1 MKITKKRSL
10 ILLTAIM
17 LAATL
22 NICFAL
28 ISGAQPND
36 PEVEI
41 KYCNLSFSDN
51 IRIKYAVK
59 SNVDNVELLIWSSP
73 MTDYTIDNDPFILT
87 DSYTENIG
95 GVPHAIFDYDELSAK
110 NMTDYVYAR
119 AHVRVGDVDYYS
131 DVSKYSILQ
140 YAHNMLE
147 KTSDPKLV
155 KLLENMLSY
164 GAAVQ
169 EYKEYKTD
177 ALPNADWLA
186 VRLTAGSL
194 PDGMLSGL
202 YLEGDKVTLTAPSVD
217 SNGMSFSHWIDSSET
232 VVSSEPEFV
241 LTVGDKDETYTP
253 VYVDYSVMLKYTS
266 NGDGTYSV
274 AGIGDC
280 RDTVIYIP
288 KETSTGRVGKVTSIA
303 DNAFKGNKN
312 ITSVIIPEGVTSIG
326 WYAFEGCENLE
337 SITLPSTLKTIY
349 SYAFNM
355 CPKLKC
361 VKYNGTLEGWLGT
374 SFPYSYGSPLV
385 NGAELYFGSKLVT
398 EITLPDSL
406 TSIPT
411 GAFAGCSS
419 LKKVTLHDNVTKIG
433 GDAFRYC
440 SALESINIPEGVTL
454 IGGYAF
460 QYCAKLKSIVI
471 PNSVNDIGSD
481 GLFTDCKS
489 LESAVIGNGVQY
501 VGSWFSGCTNLK
513 SVKIGTGADSI
524 QSMAFSGCTSLESIT
539 FPANIKR
546 IGESAFSGCSSLK
559 DVYYLG
565 SINEWWEISIGTNNT
580 KLTSATIHYNS
591 TANFAS
597 VPN

>member
-1 MKITKKRSL
+1 
-10 ILLTAIM
+10 
-17 LAATL
+17 
-22 NICFAL
+22 
-28 ISGAQPND
+28 
-36 PEVEI
+36 
-41 KYCNLSFSDN
+41 
-51 IRIKYAVK
+51 
-59 SNVDNVELLIWSSP
+59 
-73 MTDYTIDNDPFILT
+73 MTDYTIDNDPFVLT
-87 DSYTENIG
+87 DSYTEDIG
-95 GVPHAIFDYDELSAK
+95 GVPHIIFDYDELAAK

-119 AHVRVGDVDYYS
+119 AHVKVSGIDYYS

-140 YAHNMLE
+140 YAHNMLD
-147 KTSDPKLV
+147 KTSDPKLT

-169 EYKEYKTD
+169 EYKGYKTD
-177 ALPNADWLA
+177 SLPTADWLA

-202 YLEGDKVTLTAPSVD
+202 YLEGDKVTLTAPSTD
-217 SNGMSFSHWIDSSET
+217 NNGMVFSHWIDSSEA
-232 VVSSEPEFV
+232 VISSEPEFV

-266 NGDGTYSV
+266 NSDGTYSV

-280 RDTVIYIP
+280 KNTIIYIP
-288 KETSTGRVGKVTSIA
+288 SETSTGHVGKVTSIA
-303 DNAFKGNKN
+303 NSAFKDNKN

-337 SITLPSTLKTIY
+337 SVTLPSTLKTIY
-349 SYAFNM
+349 SYAFNK
-355 CPKLKC
+355 CPKLKR
-361 VKYNGTLEGWLGT
+361 VRYNGTLEGWLST

-385 NGAELYFGSKLVT
+385 NGAELYFGGDLVT
-398 EITLPDSL
+398 EITLPSNS
-406 TSIPT
+406 TSVPT

-433 GDAFRYC
+433 SDAFRYC

-471 PNSVNDIGSD
+471 PDSVNNIGSD

-489 LESAVIGNGVQY
+489 LESAVIGNGVPY

-513 SVKIGTGADSI
+513 SVTIGTGVESI
-524 QSMAFSGCTSLESIT
+524 Q
-539 FPANIKR
+539 R
-546 IGESAFSGCSSLK
+546 SAFSGCSSLK

-565 SINEWWEISIGTNNT
+565 DISEWKGISMGAGNT
-580 KLTSATIHYNS
+580 ELTSATIHYNS
-591 TANFAS
+591 TVSYAYA
-597 VPN
+597 PN